1 MYILGGFDGRRL
13 NDMCLRQSHAA
24 LLHLLRALAAM
35 QDDARLGVALR
46 GIVFCFGRNPSYN
59 VVRNNSLSR
68 QGRVKTRAREH

>member
-1 MYILGGFDGRRL
+1 MT
-13 NDMCLRQSHAA
+13 CASVSHMQHCFIFCG
-24 LLHLLRALAAM
+24 LWAAM